1 MQPLEITAH
10 LQQGLVLDLR
20 NRLPLDGIL
29 ASVSRAQKAAELG
42 VDGSEL
48 DGGLH
53 GQEIQDWDLPLA
65 KCELGSQW
73 HWCSSGAWLLGASGE
88 AIQPL
93 PDTHR
98 LLVRLDESR
107 ASRVAIRLP
116 KHAGG
121 PRGRF
126 RPRLTPVVAYP
137 ASAVRWRA
145 IGDAHA
151 VAGLLSHLPAIG
163 SRRGAGEGAVLSWQ
177 VEEVEVSQSQ
187 WDAFVHLQ
195 PEGLLSRPV
204 PIECAERVGALKWE
218 EGRAGLRPPLFH
230 HSRQQLCA
238 VPAFN

>member
-1 MQPLEITAH
+1 MQPLEITAY
-10 LQQGLVLDLR
+10 LQQGIVLDLR

-29 ASVSRAQKAAELG
+29 TSVVRSLKAAAAGLP
-42 VDGSEL
+42 GSEL

-53 GQEIQDWDLPLA
+53 GEEIQEWNLPLSR
-65 KCELGSQW
+65 CEASSSW
-73 HWCSSGAWLLGASGE
+73 HWHCSGAWLLGPSGE

-126 RPRLTPVVAYP
+126 RPRLTPVVSYP

-145 IGDAHA
+145 TGDRDEISEL
-151 VAGLLSHLPAIG
+151 VNHLPAIG

-177 VEEVEVSQSQ
+177 VAEVDVPESEL
-187 WDAFVHLQ
+187 DAFTHLR
-195 PEGLLSRPV
+195 PDGRLSRPV
-204 PIECAERVGALKWE
+204 PLECAKRLNAANWE
-218 EGRAGLRPPLFH
+218 EGHAGLRPPLFH
-230 HSRQQLCA
+230 RSRQEICA
-238 VPAFN
+238 VPSFN